1 MDIRQDNLTA
11 KVVIAL
17 LQEHLD
23 DMHATT
29 PAESV
34 HALDLDGLRRPE
46 ITFWTIWEGEQ
57 LAGCCA
63 LKALERQ
70 HGEIKSMRTAR
81 TCRRRG
87 VAARLMEHLLAEAR
101 RRGFQKL
108 SLETGSADFF
118 APARRLYTRF
128 GFTPCEPFADYVLD
142 PHSVYLSRTL

>member
-1 MDIRQDNLTA
+1 MDIRQDNLSGEA
-11 KVVIAL
+11 VIAL

-46 ITFWTIWEGEQ
+46 ITFWTIWEGEM

-63 LKALERQ
+63 LKALEAG

-81 TCRRRG
+81 AYRRRG
-87 VAARLMEHLLAEAR
+87 VGALLMEHLLAEAR
-101 RRGFQKL
+101 RRGYQKL
-108 SLETGSADFF
+108 SLETGSPDFF
-118 APARRLYTRF
+118 APARRLYARF
-128 GFTPCEPFADYVLD
+128 GFTSCEPFADYVLD

>member
-1 MDIRQDNLTA
+1 MDIRQDPITDEA
-11 KVVIAL
+11 VIAL

-46 ITFWTIWEGEQ
+46 ITFWTLWSDDQ

-63 LKALERQ
+63 LKALEPG

-81 TCRRRG
+81 TCRRQG
-87 VAARLMEHLLAEAR
+87 VGASLMEHLLAEAR
-101 RRGFQKL
+101 RRGYHRL
-108 SLETGSADFF
+108 SLETGSAEFF

-128 GFTPCEPFADYVLD
+128 GFTPCAPFADYVLD
-142 PHSVYLSRTL
+142 PYSVYLSLAL